1 MQLEPA
7 SMFAIVNVFMYVK
20 YVGEPSSHACTCVV
34 GARGSNSSRRVLLTA
49 NQATQISDGDQMIW
63 ENTGSFTKECQVSEE
78 IQSYS
83 SVKVADVSPKV
94 QSSSASDLKSSN
106 VAEIV
111 ESQNVDNTASVS
123 ENWLRVTTWTHS
135 QGMTCSFIVKAVL

>member
-49 NQATQISDGDQMIW
+49 NQNISAQLQI
-63 ENTGSFTKECQVSEE
+63 
-78 IQSYS
+78 
-83 SVKVADVSPKV
+83 PKP
-94 QSSSASDLKSSN
+94 N
-106 VAEIV
+106 
-111 ESQNVDNTASVS
+111 DN
-123 ENWLRVTTWTHS
+123 EL
-135 QGMTCSFIVKAVL
+135 